1 MDLRELHY
9 LVVIAEEKS
18 ISKAAARLYMAQ
30 SSLSQFLTTYETHL
44 GYPLFARTSG
54 GVRPTEAGEK
64 ILRFAA
70 KTLSE
75 YHRVR
80 DEMQDISQLKGGT
93 VIIGISS
100 FRGSY
105 LMPPVLSAFHKKYP
119 AVHVR
124 IVEKDSLALEQML
137 LRGEIDLALL
147 ALPEKQ
153 SRIETEF
160 LMKDEICLIAH
171 RDHPVMQI
179 AEKLPEGSRFP
190 YRLDIRKA
198 ISYEFV
204 LSGSHNILGREARR
218 IFQKHSLKPKAYN
231 DDLTALF
238 AAAMGAGGLGLAFT
252 YYSSRHYFQ
261 NAVLLSLGSDSISIQ
276 LVTAMPP
283 GRYHSKAAQAL
294 NNVVLE
300 VWGNKGRT

>member
-1 MDLRELHY
+1 MDLKELQY
-9 LVVIAEEKS
+9 LIVIAEEKS
-18 ISKAAARLYMAQ
+18 ISRAANRLYMAQ
-30 SSLSQFLTTYETHL
+30 SSLSQFLTTYETSL
-44 GYPLFARTSG
+44 GYPLFVRTSN

-64 ILRFAA
+64 LLRFAYQA
-70 KTLSE
+70 LAD

-93 VIIGISS
+93 VILGISS

-105 LMPPVLSAFHKKYP
+105 LLPPVLSAFHKKYP

-137 LRGEIDLALL
+137 LRGKIDLALL
-147 ALPEKQ
+147 AFPEKQ
-153 SRIETEF
+153 VRIETMP
-160 LMKDEICLIAH
+160 LLTDEICLITH
-171 RDHPVMQI
+171 PEHPVMKI
-179 AEKLPEGSRFP
+179 AQPLPPGSRFSHQ
-190 YRLDIRKA
+190 LDIRDA
-198 ISYEFV
+198 ATYEFV

-218 IFQKHSLKPKAYN
+218 IFQKHKMHPRAYN
-231 DDLTALF
+231 DNLTALF

-261 NAVLLSLGSDSISIQ
+261 NAALLSLGKDSVSIQ

-283 GRYHSKAAQAL
+283 DRYHSKAAQAL
-294 NNVVLE
+294 NQEIFV
-300 VWGNKGRT
+300 VWGTTFAQ